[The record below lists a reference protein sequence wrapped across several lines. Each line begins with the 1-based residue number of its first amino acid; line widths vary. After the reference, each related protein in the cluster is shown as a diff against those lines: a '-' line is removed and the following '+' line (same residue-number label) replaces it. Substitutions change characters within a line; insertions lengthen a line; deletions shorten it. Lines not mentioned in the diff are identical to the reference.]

1 MRVRKLE
8 ISNIIL
14 RHLLMTPCLFLFFVH
29 LDGLY
34 ILMHTRCFIT
44 VNIWEKSNDDTV
56 VICIIFERN
65 VDAINGILINYHLM
79 CATLVIVASINF
91 VIDPIVVPGRAGLLV
106 TVYLVLS
113 TFFSDAQVRSN
124 YFHLCL
130 LSLRFFIDN

>member
-1 MRVRKLE
+1 MAPR
-8 ISNIIL
+8 ISQDMNYNIT
-14 RHLLMTPCLFLFFVH
+14 HYETFH
-29 LDGLY
+29 
-34 ILMHTRCFIT
+34 
-44 VNIWEKSNDDTV
+44 SNANATDLPKF

-113 TFFSDAQVRSN
+113 TFFSDAQV
-124 YFHLCL
+124 
-130 LSLRFFIDN
+130 